1 MKKRG
6 IQTEEYLQKTYIL
19 GNFIRIPQPPFEI
32 YYSTFALSSCIYI
45 YYKSCVNTYIM
56 SKYTK
61 GKKEKKIGMKI
72 YLVSSGCNFSL
83 KFVKNMKI

>member
-1 MKKRG
+1 
-6 IQTEEYLQKTYIL
+6 
-19 GNFIRIPQPPFEI
+19 
-32 YYSTFALSSCIYI
+32 
-45 YYKSCVNTYIM
+45 M